1 MKEYTVELP
10 DGTKAYIVEFMDEP
24 NKTCALELFLKSLDF
39 VKDTD
44 EFKTAQL
51 HRYLKCGY
59 GTVSKVLDALCTL
72 CVIEK
77 ISGPPSPKY
86 KSLLKNEP
94 KNERIDHG

>member
-1 MKEYTVELP
+1 MKKYTV
-10 DGTKAYIVEFMDEP
+10 DGTKEYMIGFTDKP
-24 NKTCALELFLKSLDF
+24 DKTCALEPFLKSLDF

-77 ISGPPSPKY
+77 ISGPPCPIY
-86 KSLLKNEP
+86 RSLLEW
-94 KNERIDHG
+94 E

>member
-1 MKEYTVELP
+1 MKAYTVELP
-10 DGTKAYIVEFMDEP
+10 DGTKDYVVDLPDIAG
-24 NKTCALELFLKSLDF
+24 KACALEPF
-39 VKDTD
+39 VKALNFVK
-44 EFKTAQL
+44 EVNQFKTAQL

-86 KSLLKNEP
+86 KSLL
-94 KNERIDHG
+94 

>member
-77 ISGPPSPKY
+77 ISGPPCPIY
-86 KSLLKNEP
+86 RSLLKGE
-94 KNERIDHG
+94 